1 MSRLDIVC
9 PYVERDKERFE
20 ILWMSIEKFLKISD
34 YRLFLV
40 SASGSKPIK
49 SSKIIPIKEIDLDKN
64 LADKKFDKYGW
75 WKQQII
81 KLQSFKFCETECI
94 LSVDCDCFLT
104 KNLYYKNI
112 TYKNKPVLSLDKEGS
127 WDNWYNGSKAI
138 LKLPFNFIN
147 NRIGVTPILFSG
159 SILRSLDRYLEVL
172 YGSNKTAFLLSNTND
187 RYYPSKIYKDSS
199 ETWSEYC
206 LYHIYA
212 EYTGLIDKYHS
223 LNKRIV
229 MSSNNFWNEDQANV
243 WDPKKS
249 FIKSGG
255 LFTVAQSV
263 ANKPAAWVLEKIK
276 DYIS

>member
-9 PYVERDKERFE
+9 PYVERDRERFE

-40 SASGSKPIK
+40 SPSGSKPIK

-64 LADKKFDKYGW
+64 LANKKFDKYGW

-94 LSVDCDCFLT
+94 LSIDCDCFLT
-104 KNLYYKNI
+104 KNLYHKDI
-112 TYKNKPVLSLDKEGS
+112 THKNKPILSLNKEGS

-138 LKLPFNFIN
+138 LKLPFNFTN
-147 NRIGVTPILFSG
+147 NRIGVTPILLSR
-159 SILRSLDRYLEVL
+159 SVLKSLDRYLEIL
-172 YGSNKTAFLLSNTND
+172 YGSNRASFLLSNTND
-187 RYYPSKIYKDSS
+187 RYYPSKIYKNDSD
-199 ETWSEYC
+199 TWSEYC

-212 EYTGLIDKYHS
+212 EYTGLINKYHY
-223 LNKRIV
+223 LDNKIAL
-229 MSSNNFWNEDQANV
+229 SGNNFWNEEQADS

-249 FIKSGG
+249 FIKTQSI
-255 LFTVAQSV
+255 FTVAQSV
-263 ANKPAAWVLEKIK
+263 ANKPASWVMDRVKQYLQ
-276 DYIS
+276 